1 MSWNL
6 GMDRALCAG
15 FALPDGGVQDG
26 VFGLLMG

>member
-1 MSWNL
+1 
-6 GMDRALCAG
+6 MDRALCAG